1 MKKIFLLTA
10 MVIGTV
16 AVFADNVEMYNI
28 NFKTTQGAW
37 TLNNV
42 ILPDGMSF
50 IWQQSSQYGMKASAF
65 SGGTTY
71 AAESWLVS
79 APLDMSTATAATFTF
94 NQAMNKGAADA
105 LFAGCYV
112 AITGDGENWQTI
124 TPTTLPTGTDWNFV
138 QTENITIPATLLTNQ
153 FQIAFVYVSS
163 SNNAPTWEISSVA
176 INGDGTPIVEPE
188 IPVEHITLAEWL
200 EKKDPTTRYELTAVV
215 TSIPSN
221 FYGNLYIADGA
232 DTVYVYGLAYG
243 EQNRSVVDSFHIE
256 VGDTLT
262 LSGMYQLY
270 QGKVE
275 LVSGIYVDCI
285 HLPIITERDMVYY
298 PEDGHEFALD
308 YLTYKMRGEND
319 YIDSVRY
326 FIDFFAPERDFID
339 GRYTIA
345 DGTINNDFTYVQK
358 GSEATVFFQDGSVT
372 FTKTGNTKIENID
385 GQDYTA
391 VEFEIVVYLIHW
403 DINNEDTTKTY
414 YTKTIVADLL
424 AIDDE
429 TDSIIEFLGEGPQQV
444 AYYIKHPWGT
454 GADADW
460 TWKPLTYTTEEQ
472 AWYILDL
479 WGGVGCNIADN
490 AEGEN
495 ASWFAAADIVFLPE
509 NEPAK
514 GTAAQFVYYPA
525 DHMIVEM
532 QNTLV
537 VAYEETALEDV
548 TVEGETA
555 VKRLINGK
563 LFIIRDGVTYDAQG
577 AVVK

>member
-50 IWQQSSQYGMKASAF
+50 IWQQSSQYGMKASAY

-200 EKKDPTTRYELTAVV
+200 EKKDPTTRYEVTAVV

-221 FYGNLYIADGA
+221 FYGNLYIADGG

-326 FIDFFAPERDFID
+326 LIDFFAPERDFID

-345 DGTINNDFTYVQK
+345 DGTINNDFTYIQK
-358 GSEATVFFQDGSVT
+358 GSEAKVFFQDGSVT
-372 FTKTGNTKIENID
+372 FTKTGNTEIENID

-444 AYYIKHPWGT
+444 AYFIKHPWGT

-460 TWKPLTYTTEEQ
+460 TWKALEYTAEEQ
-472 AWYILDL
+472 AWYRNDV

-495 ASWFAAADIVFLPE
+495 ASWFAAADIVFLPDQ
-509 NEPAK
+509 EPAK
-514 GTAAQFVYYPA
+514 GTAAQFIYYPA
-525 DHMIVEM
+525 DHMIVEV

-537 VAYEETALEDV
+537 VAYEETALENV
-548 TVEGETA
+548 TVESA
-555 VKRLINGK
+555 PAQKRLINGQ

>member
-444 AYYIKHPWGT
+444 AYFIKHPWGT

>member
-153 FQIAFVYVSS
+153 FQIAFVYVSY

-444 AYYIKHPWGT
+444 AYFIKHPWGT

-460 TWKPLTYTTEEQ
+460 TWKAMEYAPE
-472 AWYILDL
+472 ILWFHNDF

-495 ASWFAAADIVFLPE
+495 ASWFAAANIIFRPE
-509 NEPAK
+509 NVEPAK
-514 GTAAQFVYYPA
+514 GTYAVFMYYPA
-525 DHMIVEM
+525 EHLDVEM

-537 VAYEETALEDV
+537 VYYERTGLEDV

>member
-1 MKKIFLLTA
+1 MKKIFLLTV
-10 MVIGTV
+10 MVMSTL
-16 AVFADNVEMYNI
+16 AVLADNVEMYNI

-42 ILPDGMSF
+42 TIPEDLSF

-65 SGGTTY
+65 ANGTTF

-94 NQAMNKGAADA
+94 NQAMNKGAAGA

-124 TPTTLPTGTDWNFV
+124 TPTTLPSGTDWTFV
-138 QTENITIPATLLTNQ
+138 QTENLTIPAALLTSQ
-153 FQIAFVYVSS
+153 FQIAFVYVSYS
-163 SNNAPTWEISSVA
+163 DNAPTWEISSVA
-176 INGDGTPIVEPE
+176 IHGDGDPIVEPE
-188 IPVEHITLAEWL
+188 IPVEHISLAEWL
-200 EKKDPTTRYELTAVV
+200 EKKDPTTRYEVTAVV

-221 FYGNLYIADGA
+221 FYGNLYIADGG

-270 QGKVE
+270 MGKVE
-275 LVSGIYVDCI
+275 MVSGIYVDCI
-285 HLPIITERDMVYY
+285 HLPIVSERDMVYY
-298 PEDGHEFALD
+298 SEEGHEFALD
-308 YLTYKMRGEND
+308 YLTYKMRGDND

-326 FIDFFAPERDFID
+326 VIDFFAPERDFID

-345 DGTINNDFTYVQK
+345 EASINNNFTYIQK
-358 GSEATVFFQDGSVT
+358 GNEAKVFFQDGRVT
-372 FTKTGNTKIENID
+372 FTKTGNTEIENIG

-403 DINNEDTTKTY
+403 DINNEDTVKTY
-414 YTKTIVADLL
+414 YTKTIVAELL

-429 TDSIIEFLGEGPQQV
+429 TGAIIEFLGEGPQPV
-444 AYYIKHPWGT
+444 SYFIKHPWGT
-454 GADADW
+454 GANDDW
-460 TWKPLTYTTEEQ
+460 TWQ
-472 AWYILDL
+472 AMSVQADESWVYQGF

-495 ASWFAAADIVFLPE
+495 ALWFAAADITF
-509 NEPAK
+509 EPAAEPEK
-514 GTAAQFVYYPA
+514 GTMASFIYYPL
-525 DHMIVEM
+525 DYVEPSM
-532 QNTLV
+532 QNKMMV
-537 VAYEETALEDV
+537 VYQPTAIEEV
-548 TVEGETA
+548 TVNADAAE
-555 VKRLINGK
+555 KRLINGK
-563 LFIIRDGVTYDAQG
+563 LFIIREGVTYDAQG

>member
-153 FQIAFVYVSS
+153 FQIAFVYVSY

-444 AYYIKHPWGT
+444 AYFIKHPWGT

-460 TWKPLTYTTEEQ
+460 TWKAME
-472 AWYILDL
+472 
-479 WGGVGCNIADN
+479 
-490 AEGEN
+490 
-495 ASWFAAADIVFLPE
+495 
-509 NEPAK
+509 
-514 GTAAQFVYYPA
+514 
-525 DHMIVEM
+525 
-532 QNTLV
+532 
-537 VAYEETALEDV
+537 
-548 TVEGETA
+548 
-555 VKRLINGK
+555 
-563 LFIIRDGVTYDAQG
+563 
-577 AVVK
+577 

>member
-10 MVIGTV
+10 MVISTV

-153 FQIAFVYVSS
+153 FQIAFVYVSY

-444 AYYIKHPWGT
+444 AYFIKHPWGT